1 MTDSPPPLKPAS
13 PVRKT
18 AVRAAQA
25 GVNLIWLVPILAL
38 MVTLGVA
45 WNAYNTRGSL
55 IEVEFADATG
65 INPGETLLR
74 FREITVGRVEAV
86 RFTPDLSRV
95 VLGIRVDKDVAPYID
110 DEAAFWIVRPQVS
123 AQGVSRL
130 DTVLTGAFIEGYW
143 DADTSDPAR
152 HFVGLDRPPLIRVDS
167 QGTWV
172 VLTMDSGERLTEGAP
187 ILHRGV
193 QVGRLENIRLAD
205 GADRVLADAFI
216 EAPHDERLT
225 TATAFWDTSGFSVSL
240 GAQGVSLNVNS
251 LASVLQGGV
260 AFDTIVSGGRPVA
273 AGHEFTIQADEA
285 TARSNLFSEED
296 GAQLRLGLLLDDS
309 VRGLSQGADVQYRGL
324 RVGQVSDFKLTIDEE
339 SEEPTLQQFVT
350 ISISPSRLGL
360 EGDATADD
368 ALAFL
373 QEATEGGLRARL
385 ASAGFFG
392 TSLMIELVSLPDAAP
407 EGIDLAGDP
416 YPVMPSVPGEI
427 DDFSATAQG
436 VLSRIGN
443 LPIEEALR
451 SATDMM
457 NSVTALVRSQEVQA
471 IPGNVAGAVEE
482 FQTVLA
488 DIGAMTGELRDT
500 EAAQSLSRMI
510 DEAGAAAEAVRLAAA
525 DVPGMVDE
533 IDAVATAFN
542 QVDFPAIGAQ
552 AEGILTDLRAMLGS
566 ADAEQLPR
574 NLSAALDAAAG
585 LMGDLR
591 DGNAAGSLNSALQSA
606 RAAADEIAVSARELP
621 ALVARLQATA
631 GRADAVL
638 AAYGQRSAFNAEM
651 INMMRELRRA
661 GEAFG
666 ALARMIERNPRAF
679 ILGR

>member
-74 FREITVGRVEAV
+74 FREITVGRVEEV

-260 AFDTIVSGGRPVA
+260 AFDTMVSGGRPVT
-273 AGHEFTIQADEA
+273 AGHEFAIQADEA
-285 TARSNLFSEED
+285 AARSNLFPEED

-339 SEEPTLQQFVT
+339 SAEPTLQQFVT

-510 DEAGAAAEAVRLAAA
+510 DEAAAAAEAVRLAAA

-542 QVDFPAIGAQ
+542 QVDFAAIGTQ
-552 AEGILTDLRAMLGS
+552 AEAILTDLRAMLGS